1 VTVTTLSWIK
11 QRAHREAVFVTI
23 LMALILGRPALSFA
37 ENTDKRDSAGQGVGT
52 QEARNT
58 LANFVWK
65 KDESTGNEL
74 AASRS
79 DSSFNFFD
87 IGDLSPG
94 SKALVEKDLGQ
105 LAAAAGLAIERT
117 SGKYST
123 ILIFHDTK
131 VFSRLKDD
139 KPAFNSVGIP
149 DNVLRALEKQ
159 TTDTSRCLN
168 MTITDGKNN
177 IVNTIVLVSEKFDG
191 CLVHAL
197 LHSFG
202 IRESDSEINGADVSA
217 PEISAQTLIDVCIL
231 YEGRRREFRDR
242 QSLAGEITKLRDLC
256 IAKAG
261 TQGEG

>member
-94 SKALVEKDLGQ
+94 SKALVEKDLGR
-105 LAAAAGLAIERT
+105 LAAAAGLTIER
-117 SGKYST
+117 SPAKYST
-123 ILIFHDTK
+123 VAIFHDPK
-131 VFSRLKDD
+131 VFSRLKND

-149 DNVLRALEKQ
+149 DHALRALEHQ
-159 TTDTSRCLN
+159 VTSDTSKCLS
-168 MTITDGKNN
+168 MTIADGKNN
-177 IVNTIVLVSEKFDG
+177 IVDTIVLMSEKVDG
-191 CLVHAL
+191 CLVRAL
-197 LHSFG
+197 LNSFG
-202 IRESDSEINGADVSA
+202 ITASDINASDASA

-231 YEGRRREFRDR
+231 YEGRRRELRDR
-242 QSLAGEITKLRDLC
+242 QSLAGEITKLREIC

-261 TQGEG
+261 TQGQG